1 MCYNL
6 LLCNLENLDV
16 ENKYK
21 KHVFNY
27 QKDKVK
33 PRPRI
38 YIKNYRKKS
47 IKLSRY
53 WYGLNI

>member
-1 MCYNL
+1 MCYCL
-6 LLCNLENLDV
+6 ILCNVENLDI
-16 ENKYK
+16 ENKCK

-33 PRPRI
+33 ARPRI
-38 YIKNYRKKS
+38 YIKKYHKKS
-47 IKLSRY
+47 IKPSRY